1 MLQKL
6 FGFDPTQ
13 HKVRTEIY
21 AGITTF
27 LTMAYILAVN
37 PGIFSALEPLG
48 MPTDAVFTATVLASV
63 VGSLVMA
70 LYAKKPFGL
79 APGMGINAFFVFTV
93 CLGMG
98 YSWQFALTAVFIEG
112 ILFILLSLFKVR
124 ELIAN
129 TIPAGMKSAQ
139 KIIEE
144 SPSPTLT
151 SLRLSWRSSVS

>member
-6 FGFDPTQ
+6 FGFDPAQ

-21 AGITTF
+21 GGITTF
-27 LTMAYILAVN
+27 LTMPYILAVN
-37 PGIFSALEPLG
+37 PGLFSALESQG
-48 MPTDAVFTATVLASV
+48 MPTGSVFTATVLASV

-98 YSWQFALTAVFIEG
+98 YSWQFALTAVFID
-112 ILFILLSLFKVR
+112 
-124 ELIAN
+124 
-129 TIPAGMKSAQ
+129 P
-139 KIIEE
+139 
-144 SPSPTLT
+144 
-151 SLRLSWRSSVS
+151 